1 MIKVARTVVIAFAL
15 TVSISA
21 VELQSG
27 NPGFSNPGIQGCI
40 SAPTNASGAPL
51 VIHNCN
57 TQPAVNQDWK
67 LNFFTKENAGPEQ
80 IRIFGN
86 KFIDVTDGV
95 NADGTK
101 LQI

>member
-1 MIKVARTVVIAFAL
+1 VPV
-15 TVSISA
+15 
-21 VELQSG
+21 
-27 NPGFSNPGIQGCI
+27 SNPGIQGCI

-86 KFIDVTDGV
+86 KVRGFGCPVALMLIFNSQFIDVTDGV